1 MIEVPA
7 TDFVRNFGR
16 YRDAAQ
22 RQAVQVK
29 AHDRVAGYFL
39 SAHDF
44 EEFQELKARAGRWSL
59 AVEELDDE
67 TIATIAASR
76 MDARLDHLNALLDDE
91 E

>member
-22 RQAVQVK
+22 RQAVRVK

-39 SAHDF
+39 SEHDF
-44 EEFQELKARAGRWSL
+44 EEFQQLRAKQRRAYWVG
-59 AVEELDDE
+59 ELDDE
-67 TIATIAASR
+67 TLAAIGNAKVDSR
-76 MDARLDHLNALLDDE
+76 HDHLNDLLDD
-91 E
+91 

>member
-22 RQAVQVK
+22 RRAVRVK
-29 AHDRVAGYFL
+29 AHDRVAGYFV

-44 EEFQELKARAGRWSL
+44 DEYQDLKARAGRWSL
-59 AVEELDDE
+59 AVEALDDE
-67 TIATIAASR
+67 AMAAIAASR
-76 MDARLDHLNALLDDE
+76 MDSRHDHLNALLDDAE
-91 E
+91 